1 MKKKKINDQDINP
14 KYQQLINIIMN
25 LIKQGHFKKDD
36 KLPSET
42 ELINEYSVSR
52 NTVRLAL
59 DKLVSTGLLYKK
71 QGQGTFFAGIKSNN
85 LSRSSLIGVILHC
98 VTYSIFPYVVR
109 GIENVAHDRHYSVI
123 IGDTNVDNAKEIQ
136 ILERMLAK
144 NIDGLI
150 IEPSNSAYVT
160 AQSEIYKRL
169 KKLTIPYMF
178 VESTIADLDVS
189 SIIIDDELGG
199 FMAAEYA
206 IKKGHK
212 RIAHVYKSD
221 NMCGIRRDQGY
232 CKALKKYKIP
242 VDKNLVKAYV
252 DKDEADVVGYKFTK
266 ELLELKG
273 QRPTAIIFF
282 NDEGALQSYTAI
294 KEAGLKIPDDIS
306 VIGFD
311 NINIS
316 STTGVPLTTL
326 EHPKYNLGKWA
337 ADILLDEIENFD
349 TQVKTNLVIKP
360 RLIERRSVRALNMS

>member
-1 MKKKKINDQDINP
+1 MKKKRINDQDINP

-25 LIKQGHFKKDD
+25 LIKQGHFKKGD

-85 LSRSSLIGVILHC
+85 LSRSSLIGVILPC
-98 VTYSIFPYVVR
+98 VTHSIFPYVVR

-123 IGDTNVDNAKEIQ
+123 IGDTNVDNTKELQ
-136 ILERMLAK
+136 ILERMIAR
-144 NIDGLI
+144 NIDGLV
-150 IEPSNSAYVT
+150 IEPTNSAYAT
-160 AQSEIYKRL
+160 MESEIYKRL

-178 VESTIADLDVS
+178 VESTIADLEVS
-189 SIIIDDELGG
+189 SLIIDDELGG
-199 FMAAEYA
+199 FLATEYA
-206 IKKGHK
+206 IKKGHR

-221 NMCGIRRDQGY
+221 NICGIRRDQGY
-232 CKALKKYKIP
+232 CKALKQYGIP
-242 VDKNLVKAYV
+242 YDEKLVKPYLE
-252 DKDEADVVGYKFTK
+252 KDEVDIVGNKFTK
-266 ELLELKG
+266 ELLALNT

-311 NINIS
+311 NINVS
-316 STTGVPLTTL
+316 STTEVPLTTL

-337 ADILLDEIENFD
+337 ADILIDEIENFD
-349 TQVKTNLVIKP
+349 NRVKTNLVIKP
-360 RLIERRSVRALNMS
+360 TLIERKSVRDLNLG